1 MSDLA
6 LHRNQF
12 EKISKSTDGKIV
24 LIRCSNGPLK
34 RTKREDGRYMRNLK
48 SLKWDP
54 LDPEVI
60 HPCTCVVCSNR
71 AQNNIYLA
79 SHPPGSSRAGKKRD
93 QGHVLGGGL
102 VERGGTLSSTTGD
115 TVAMALSDP
124 ATHPAVLVPVGSAD
138 VGPLSLSG
146 NAVATQV
153 PTGIISDT
161 KNITDSSLLPAFDQ
175 VVGFPSTDNSRHP
188 NPPSIV
194 GDGVVEST
202 EVALTGDIA
211 DAENIPD
218 NGLLPAFHQAA
229 GVTSTNDSPNPP
241 SIVGDGVVESTEVAL
256 TGDVADAENIPDN
269 GLLPAFHQAAGVTS
283 TNDSPNPPSIVGDG
297 VVESTEVTLTGDIA
311 GAGNIPDNGLL
322 PVFHQTAGVTSTDNS
337 PHPPSV
343 VGDGVTE
350 SIRAPALQPI
360 ENSQAAPGS
369 DNSSL
374 SEPPSDPG
382 HPCPLPPIEKKSR
395 KRRTAPTTIDSQY
408 TSRLRPR
415 RPRTDKV

>member
-1 MSDLA
+1 
-6 LHRNQF
+6 
-12 EKISKSTDGKIV
+12 
-24 LIRCSNGPLK
+24 
-34 RTKREDGRYMRNLK
+34 
-48 SLKWDP
+48 
-54 LDPEVI
+54 
-60 HPCTCVVCSNR
+60 
-71 AQNNIYLA
+71 
-79 SHPPGSSRAGKKRD
+79 
-93 QGHVLGGGL
+93 VLGGGL

-175 VVGFPSTDNSRHP
+175 VVGFPSTDNSRH
-188 NPPSIV
+188 
-194 GDGVVEST
+194 
-202 EVALTGDIA
+202 
-211 DAENIPD
+211 
-218 NGLLPAFHQAA
+218 
-229 GVTSTNDSPNPP
+229 PNPP